1 MLTVEEAREI
11 VATEIHPHAVAAE
24 VFEDDYHFQFGP
36 EYVRA
41 IGRPPGEP
49 IYLVDKRTGEL
60 IPLAGA
66 TVSEWV
72 ERLEAMTPV
81 RT

>member
-1 MLTVEEAREI
+1 MLTVEEARAI
-11 VATEIHPHAVAAE
+11 VAAEIHPRAVAAE
-24 VFEDDYHFQFGP
+24 VFEDDYHFHFGP

-41 IGRPPGEP
+41 VGRPPGEP
-49 IYLVDKRTGEL
+49 TYLVDKRTGEL

-72 ERLEAMTPV
+72 DRLDAMTPV
-81 RT
+81 E